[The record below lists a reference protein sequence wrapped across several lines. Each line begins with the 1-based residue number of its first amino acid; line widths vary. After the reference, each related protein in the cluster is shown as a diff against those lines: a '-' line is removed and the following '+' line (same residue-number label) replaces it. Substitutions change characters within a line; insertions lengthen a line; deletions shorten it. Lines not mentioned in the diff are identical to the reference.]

1 MAGLFYVP
9 GISSGIPWVTWVT
22 WVTWIAWITWITWI
36 TWIRSW
42 ESILD
47 SFASI

>member
-1 MAGLFYVP
+1 MAGLFLFLAFPRVMFLAFP
-9 GISSGIPWVTWVT
+9 RGLLGIIWV
-22 WVTWIAWITWITWI
+22 